1 MNRRPSFSRGLA
13 AGEFAVC
20 RLPATEPVP
29 AWAGSAVFS
38 SVTRTA
44 DELSVMCPAAQ
55 VPPGTQAERDWRLL
69 KVAGLLDFAMVGVLA
84 SITAPLAQAGI
95 SLLAVATFDTDYVL
109 VKAERLDEALRV
121 LEAAG
126 HTVHR

>member
-1 MNRRPSFSRGLA
+1 MAGIVLHLA

-20 RLPATEPVP
+20 RLPASEPVP

-69 KVAGLLDFAMVGVLA
+69 KVAGPFAFGTVGILA
-84 SITAPLAQAGI
+84 SVTGPLARAGI

-109 VKAERLDEALRV
+109 IKTARLDEAQRV